1 LNELADHVTEATSPH
16 NPPRAATPSPL
27 QTDRI
32 GPSLAL

>member
-1 LNELADHVTEATSPH
+1 LNERAGHVTEAT
-16 NPPRAATPSPL
+16 PPPNLPREATPSPL

>member
-1 LNELADHVTEATSPH
+1 LNELADYVTEATSPR
-16 NPPRAATPSPL
+16 NLPREATPSPL